1 MIRFRSL
8 LLLGVVLSQVGI
20 AGAQQYPIM
29 DKLADKVIQK
39 YQNASC
45 QELQQKKSQ
54 PQTGKREMIEE
65 KALAMLRADPQMRTE
80 FLNRVAGPVA
90 NKMFECGMLP

>member
-1 MIRFRSL
+1 
-8 LLLGVVLSQVGI
+8 
-20 AGAQQYPIM
+20 
-29 DKLADKVIQK
+29 
-39 YQNASC
+39 
-45 QELQQKKSQ
+45 LQQKKSQ

-65 KALAMLRADPQMRTE
+65 KALAMLRTDPQMRTE

>member
-1 MIRFRSL
+1 MIRLRPL

-29 DKLADKVIQK
+29 DQLANKVIQK

-54 PQTGKREMIEE
+54 PQTGNREMIEE
-65 KALAMLRADPQMRTE
+65 KALAMLRTDPQMRTE